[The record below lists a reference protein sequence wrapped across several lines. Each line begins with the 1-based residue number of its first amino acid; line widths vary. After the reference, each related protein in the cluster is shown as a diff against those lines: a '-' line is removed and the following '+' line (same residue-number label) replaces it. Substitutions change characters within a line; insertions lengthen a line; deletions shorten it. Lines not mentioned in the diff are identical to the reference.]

1 MTTLHKIYRL
11 LFGGDN
17 VEETSPEYRRNYRY
31 DVMYEKISMEESEDE
46 SIDSENTNLEI
57 DTEDTI
63 VSTIDGVLVMVD
75 EEEVRMLFFYAKPLC
90 NHNGGPIKFKGVAE
104 LRLTPTAFRNILR
117 QMNKAA
123 ETSGYVTLGEEN
135 LNSYKPMFA

>member
-1 MTTLHKIYRL
+1 M
-11 LFGGDN
+11 
-17 VEETSPEYRRNYRY
+17 EEISPEYKRKCRY
-31 DVMYEKISMEESEDE
+31 GLMYEKICMDESEDE
-46 SIDSENTNLEI
+46 GIGSESMDLEI
-57 DTEDTI
+57 DTDDAI

-104 LRLTPTAFRNILR
+104 FRLTPTTFRNILE

-123 ETSGYVTLGEEN
+123 ESSKRISFGKEN
-135 LNSYKPMFA
+135 SDRCKPMFV

>member
-17 VEETSPEYRRNYRY
+17 VEETSPEYKRKCRY
-31 DVMYEKISMEESEDE
+31 GVMYEKICVNETEDE
-46 SIDSENTNLEI
+46 SIGSENMNLEI
-57 DTEDTI
+57 DTDDTI

-104 LRLTPTAFRNILR
+104 FRLTPTTFKNILE
-117 QMNKAA
+117 QMKLA
-123 ETSGYVTLGEEN
+123 TSKFRKEDFPHN
-135 LNSYKPMFA
+135 DKPIFV